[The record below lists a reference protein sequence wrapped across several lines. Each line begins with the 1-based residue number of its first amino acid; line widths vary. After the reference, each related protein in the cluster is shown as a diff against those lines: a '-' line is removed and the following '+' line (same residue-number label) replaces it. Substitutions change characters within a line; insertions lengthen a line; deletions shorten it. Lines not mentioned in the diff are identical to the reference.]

1 MTFLAI
7 QKGPLGLKAPH
18 PSKSAGRDH
27 MARVAALPCVVC
39 GKTPVQV
46 HHCIHD
52 RFSQR
57 KASDMETIPL
67 CQPCHDALHAD
78 KTAWRAEHG
87 ADHEFLPVVADM
99 LAGQFNSPWRRK

>member
-1 MTFLAI
+1 
-7 QKGPLGLKAPH
+7 
-18 PSKSAGRDH
+18 

-67 CQPCHDALHAD
+67 CHGCHDALHAD
-78 KTAWRAEHG
+78 KTAWRAAHG